1 MNPNED
7 NLVVSLLDRLVDL
20 DPRQPHEPV
29 QYRLMGLREIR
40 ALVVRDLERLLNS
53 RQRILLPPSEYRE
66 VNNSVYVYG
75 LRDFSAENPQNR
87 SAMRKIRQEIE
98 QTIAKFEP
106 RLRNAKVQVEDA
118 KDNRRSLNF
127 RITGIL
133 VVEPLSEPVAFDT
146 FFDVKQGKY
155 IISDH

>member
-118 KDNRRSLNF
+118 KDKRRSLNF

-155 IISDH
+155 VISDR